1 MKLTNTREMRD
12 MDRRAIEEYGISEE
26 LLMENAGLDAYH
38 VIRNRYTI
46 GTSKF
51 LILCGVGNNGGD
63 GLVVARK
70 LHSVGAE
77 IKVLIVGDPAKYS
90 GAALK
95 NFGILSKLPV
105 DTRRVDSIDA
115 VKDAMSRC
123 NVLVDALFGTGLTR
137 EVSGVYRDVILAMN
151 ASGKDV
157 MSIDIPSGINGDTG
171 EIMGVAVRAHCTVT
185 FGTPKLGN
193 LLYPGFAHCGLLFV
207 SHISFPHSLSHSGS
221 VQVEV
226 NTPPELPERAKDG
239 HKGTFGDVL
248 FIAGASNYYG
258 APLFSA
264 LSFLKAGGGY
274 ARLASPRS
282 LTPFIAVRGSE
293 IVFAPQEETAQGSI
307 ALSSRDSLLR
317 LSEQVD
323 MVVIGPGL
331 SLNEETQEL
340 VRELAVAVK
349 KPILI
354 DGDGISAIAS
364 RPSMLGKREHP
375 TILTPHPGEMSR
387 ITGIPVP
394 EVKEKR
400 IELLQEHCRTLSCFI
415 VLKTAHSLIGYPD
428 GRVYINMSG
437 NPGMATAGS
446 GDTLNG
452 AIAAMFGL
460 GLDTGDALRTAVFL
474 HGLSGDLAAGEK
486 GEDGITARDIL
497 DFLPQAVKRFR
508 HDRVSILNNFYGNI
522 FLL

>member
-1 MKLTNTREMRD
+1 MKVANTREMRD
-12 MDRRAIEEYGISEE
+12 MDRSAIEVYGISQE
-26 LLMENAGLDAYH
+26 LLMENAGLAVYH
-38 VIRNRYTI
+38 VIKNRCTI
-46 GTSKF
+46 GSSRF
-51 LILCGVGNNGGD
+51 LVLAGVGNNGGD

-70 LHSVGAE
+70 LHSAGAE
-77 IKVLIVGDPAKYS
+77 VKVLIIGDPTKYR

-95 NFGILSKLPV
+95 NFGILSNLPV
-105 DTRRVDSIDA
+105 EARRVDSIDE
-115 VKDAMSRC
+115 VKDAIKSC

-137 EVSGVYRDVILAMN
+137 EVSGIYREVILAMN
-151 ASGKDV
+151 ASGQYV
-157 MSIDIPSGINGDTG
+157 LSIDIPSGINGDTG
-171 EIMGVAVRAHCTVT
+171 EIMGVAVRAHSTVT

-193 LLYPGFAHCGLLFV
+193 LLYPGYAHCGVLFV
-207 SHISFPHSLSHSGS
+207 SHISFPHSLSHSDS

-226 NTPPELPERAKDG
+226 NMPPELPERAKDG
-239 HKGTFGDVL
+239 HKGSFGDVL
-248 FIAGASNYYG
+248 FIAGAENYYG

-307 ALSSRDSLLR
+307 ALSSGESLLR
-317 LSEQVD
+317 LSEHVD

-340 VRELAVAVK
+340 VRKLAVAVK
-349 KPILI
+349 KPLLI

-364 RPSMLGKREHP
+364 RPSLLGEREHP

-387 ITGIPVP
+387 MSGVPVP
-394 EVKEKR
+394 EVIGKKVD
-400 IELLQEHCRTLSCFI
+400 LLQEQCRALSCFI
-415 VLKTAHSLIGYPD
+415 VLKTAHSLIGCPD

-460 GLDTGDALRTAVFL
+460 GLDIGDALRTGVFL
-474 HGLSGDLAAGEK
+474 HGFSGDLAAGEK
-486 GEDGITARDIL
+486 GEDGITAHDIL
-497 DFLPQAVKRFR
+497 EFLPQAVKRFR
-508 HDRVSILNNFYGNI
+508 HDRVSILKDFYSSI